1 MNPLSIFR
9 EATRALRRNKLRSS
23 LTVLGITIGIAAV
36 ICVVAI
42 GTAATNQFEEQLHNL
57 GDNLVWVEAGGRTV
71 SGIRTGA
78 RGTKTLVLSDAD
90 AILKEV
96 PLIKAVSPNVDGH
109 VQVVYANTNWSTHF
123 RGVAPDYLPIR
134 RWAIELGATFNQ
146 DDVERAA
153 DVCLLGHT
161 VQKQLFEDENPL
173 DKIVRVNGIPCRVV
187 GTIKAKGIDTMGRDQ
202 DDFIMLPYTTAI
214 KKISGNNWLDDI
226 MCSAVSSDA
235 TMQAAD
241 QITVLMRERHHI
253 HGTDDDFNIRRP
265 EDMVQARLEGA
276 RTFSFL
282 LLTLGSISLLVG
294 GIGIMNVMLVSVTER
309 TREIG
314 VRLAVGATEGNVRLQ
329 FLGEAILLS
338 AFGGMMG
345 VLMGILGSYIIGW
358 TLDWPMVIS
367 PQGILIGVAFSIA
380 VGILFGYYPA
390 RKASALDPIVAL
402 RYE

>member
-1 MNPLSIFR
+1 MDPLSIFR

-42 GTAATNQFEEQLHNL
+42 GTAATRQFEEQLHNL
-57 GDNLVWVEAGGRTV
+57 GDNLVWVEAGGRNV
-71 SGIRTGA
+71 NGIRTGA
-78 RGTKTLVLSDAD
+78 RGTKTLQLSDSQ

-96 PLIKAVSPNVDGH
+96 PLIRAVSPNVDGH
-109 VQVVYANTNWSTHF
+109 IQVVYANTNWSTSY

-134 RWAIELGATFNQ
+134 RWDIDLGAVFTQ
-146 DDVERAA
+146 EDVERAA
-153 DVCLLGHT
+153 DVCLLGYT
-161 VQKQLFEDENPL
+161 VRKQLFEDENPL
-173 DKIVRVNGIPCRVV
+173 DKIVRVSGIPCRVV
-187 GTIKAKGIDTMGRDQ
+187 GTIKSKGIDAMGRDQ
-202 DDFIMLPYTTAI
+202 DDFIMLPYTTAM

-235 TMQAAD
+235 TMEAAD
-241 QITVLMRERHHI
+241 QITALMRERHHI

-276 RTFSFL
+276 KTFSFL

-314 VRLAVGATEGNVRLQ
+314 VRLAIGATEGNVRLQ

-338 AFGGMMG
+338 AFGGLMG
-345 VLMGILGSYIIGW
+345 VLMGVAGSYSIGW
-358 TLDWPMVIS
+358 ALNWPMVIS
-367 PQGILIGVAFSIA
+367 AKGILIGVAFSIA